1 LSNAAALIVLLTAQP
16 ASAQANFVPG
26 FDDLPLMPEL
36 VAGSESPVVFDAP
49 GGRIIDMQM
58 AGRTSAARVIDFY
71 RDTLPQLGWQVVGSA
86 AGTFERE
93 GEILK
98 LVIDEPERGRV
109 AVRFSLAPA
118 GSGGK

>member
-1 LSNAAALIVLLTAQP
+1 MAHP
-16 ASAQANFVPG
+16 ASPQANFVPG

-49 GGRIIDMQM
+49 GGRIIDVQM

-71 RDTLPQLGWQVVGSA
+71 RDTLPQLGWHVVGST

-98 LVIDEPERGRV
+98 LLIDEPERGRV
-109 AVRFSLAPA
+109 AVRFSLAPS